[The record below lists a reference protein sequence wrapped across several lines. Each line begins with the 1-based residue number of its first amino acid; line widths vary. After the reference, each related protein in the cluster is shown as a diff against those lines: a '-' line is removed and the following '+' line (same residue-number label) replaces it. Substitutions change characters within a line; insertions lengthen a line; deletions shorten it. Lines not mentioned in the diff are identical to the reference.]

1 MTETDPD
8 HGLAARHL
16 LRAAGSATLA
26 TAMEGGAP
34 FAALVTPAVAPDGA
48 VLLWLSTL
56 SAHTRHLGADPRCAI
71 LAAGPAPDPNPQTA
85 PRVSITG
92 IAERTDDPALKAR
105 WLGRHP
111 YAALYADF
119 GDFSLWRIA
128 PGGGLLVGGFAA
140 AHRLRAADLT
150 PPPAALA
157 ALADAE
163 ADVLSHVNEDHAD
176 AVAAI
181 ARHLGGPDGGAE
193 GTWRMAN
200 LSPDGCDLVRGE
212 EEVRFL
218 PFPRVARSGGDVR
231 DHLVAA
237 ARAARAAA

>member
-1 MTETDPD
+1 MTETAPEAAPD

-16 LRAAGSATLA
+16 LRAAGAATLA

-48 VLLWLSTL
+48 ILLWLSTL
-56 SAHTRHLGADPRCAI
+56 SAHTRHLAADPRCAL

-85 PRVSITG
+85 PRVSVTG
-92 IAERTDDPALKAR
+92 IAERTDAPALKAR
-105 WLGRHP
+105 WLGRPP

-119 GDFSLWRIA
+119 GDFALWRIA

-140 AHRLRAADLT
+140 AHRLRAADLA
-150 PPPAALA
+150 PPPDAVASLA
-157 ALADAE
+157 PVE
-163 ADVLSHVNEDHAD
+163 EGVLSHVNEDHAD

-181 ARHLGGPDGGAE
+181 AHQMGGAA
-193 GTWRMAN
+193 GAWRMAN

-237 ARAARAAA
+237 VRAARGAG